1 MRKLLQNLFRQPFIR
16 LANTFSSRPNKARVF
31 SSLTQ
36 LYNDIM
42 AGKEKKGL
50 IVPFPFLTGKFIILS
65 DQHKGIKNGFDDFAD
80 NEKNYLAALDY
91 YFQNNFFY
99 INLGDSEELWKN
111 TLPPVKKQNILS
123 FEKEKMFLQK
133 NRFIKIFGNHDLYW
147 GNDPFAALELKN
159 IYGQPVTIYEGAILQ
174 TTIAGKNF
182 QVFVTHGHQ
191 GDLQSDGNWFSKW
204 FVATVWARIQAYLEI
219 NPNTPAYDT
228 QLKTEHN
235 KLMYEW
241 SSTGSMALITGHTH
255 QPVFESLT
263 LMERLYNR
271 LAEAQKSGD
280 IKSVAGIE
288 SHINHRFQKGEVL
301 PDFTGFKSNYFNSG
315 CCCFSDGDITGI
327 EIENGCIRLIKWEY
341 DEANN
346 PLRIVLEE
354 ADITRLASEI
364 KIEVEV

>member
-1 MRKLLQNLFRQPFIR
+1 MRKLLQNLFRQPVIR
-16 LANTFSSRPNKARVF
+16 LVNKFSSRPDKERIF

-36 LYNDIM
+36 LYNDII
-42 AGKEKKGL
+42 AGKTKKGL
-50 IVPFPFLTGKFIILS
+50 IIPFHFLNDKFIILS
-65 DQHKGIKNGFDDFAD
+65 DQHKGVKDGSDDFAD

-91 YFQNNFFY
+91 YFQSDFFY

-111 TLPPVKKQNILS
+111 TLPPVKKQNTLS
-123 FEKEKMFLQK
+123 FKKEKMFLQK
-133 NRFIKIFGNHDLYW
+133 ERFIKIFGNHDLYW
-147 GNDPFAALELKN
+147 GNDPLAALELKN

-174 TTIAGKNF
+174 TTVADNGLQI
-182 QVFVTHGHQ
+182 FVTHGHQ

-204 FVATVWARIQAYLEI
+204 FVATIWARVQAYLEI

-228 QLKTEHN
+228 QLKSEHN

-241 SSTGSMALITGHTH
+241 SSTSGTALVTGHTH

-271 LAEAQKSGD
+271 LAEAQKNGD
-280 IKSVAGIE
+280 EKSISEIE
-288 SHINHRFQKGEVL
+288 SHISHRFQKGEVL

-327 EIENGCIRLIKWEY
+327 EIEAGCIRLIKWEY
-341 DEANN
+341 DAANN
-346 PLRIVLEE
+346 SQRIVLEE
-354 ADITRLASEI
+354 AELTKLSNEI
-364 KIEVEV
+364 KAKAEV